1 MIAVLDSGFGGLSVL
16 KGLLD
21 ELPEYNYLYFG
32 DSARAP
38 YGGHTKETVT
48 AFSEELVE
56 FLFEQGADLII
67 VACNTISA
75 VALRHLQNKYI
86 VDGGFKE
93 KKNILGVIYPFSE
106 EAVRITK
113 NKRIGVVGTK
123 TTVRS
128 ETYKKEIAKLDS
140 NIKVIS
146 ESCPL
151 LVPLIEEGWHT
162 KPEAKM
168 ILKKYLR
175 PLKSHQID
183 TLILGCTHYPLMMK
197 DFAKIMGKKVKLV
210 GSGHAL
216 AESLKEYF
224 KRHPNIEKQLEK
236 DGKRVFMTTDDPAKF
251 KEIGEKFL
259 KHPIPKVELI
269 KLAGHAK

>member
-16 KGLLD
+16 GRLLD
-21 ELPEYNYLYFG
+21 DLPEYNYLYFG

-38 YGGHTKETVT
+38 YGNHTKETVT
-48 AFSEELVE
+48 TFSEEMIE

-86 VDGGFKE
+86 VDAGLKE

-106 EAVRITK
+106 EAARVTK

-128 ETYKKEIAKLDS
+128 ETYEKELAKLDPE
-140 NIKVIS
+140 IKVIS
-146 ESCPL
+146 ASCPL

-183 TLILGCTHYPLMMK
+183 TLILGCTHYPLMIK
-197 DFAKIMGKKVKLV
+197 DFAKIMGKKVKLI
-210 GSGHAL
+210 GAGHAVSK
-216 AESLKEYF
+216 SLKEYF
-224 KRHPNIEKQLEK
+224 KRHPEIEKRLEK
-236 DGKRVFMTTDDPAKF
+236 GGKRVFMTTDDPVKF

-259 KHPIPKVELI
+259 RHPIPKVELVN
-269 KLAGHAK
+269 LASHAK